1 MKLDLVLG
9 ASGSGKTAEIL
20 RRVKLLLAN
29 RKNLTERIEEKI
41 IVLVP
46 DQYTVSTERFYLEK
60 IGEEAMPFIKIL
72 SMKRLASFIFTE
84 FGIGKKRLYQRR
96 RSKCPDD
103 EGYPQCQRSFCVLSV

>member
-20 RRVKLLLAN
+20 RRVKLLLEN
-29 RKNLTERIEEKI
+29 RKILTGKVEEKI

-72 SMKRLASFIFTE
+72 SMKRLASFIFT
-84 FGIGKKRLYQRR
+84 FAVDFIVPVSLSYTLTSLLARL
-96 RSKCPDD
+96 
-103 EGYPQCQRSFCVLSV
+103 